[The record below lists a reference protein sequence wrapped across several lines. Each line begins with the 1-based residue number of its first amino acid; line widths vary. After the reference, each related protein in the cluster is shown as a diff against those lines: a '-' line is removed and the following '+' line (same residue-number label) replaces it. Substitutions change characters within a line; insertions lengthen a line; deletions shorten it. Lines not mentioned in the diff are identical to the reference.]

1 MLFAQIASAQQV
13 QTLAATGDAPE
24 LIGAQPQSSNASVDL
39 GQDSPTNAASP
50 AARSQRST
58 TSGVNVAGM
67 SLPAPLAQSGGAL
80 AAAQRAQLR
89 SVRPVPVTGPVE
101 RAVFAREPVRVNLTV
116 GLERLITL
124 PADALL
130 HVPNDMDAVA
140 RLETIAGTIYATALM
155 PFEPIRIIAELVD
168 SGQQIPIDL
177 VSQAAA
183 KGPTPKSAGELQV
196 SVFEPA
202 SVANPTAQAT
212 TAAPPA
218 VDMVELTRHA
228 ARQLYAPRRL
238 SSSTPGVSQVAIAS
252 NAVPGLLR
260 GVHVE
265 TTPLGQWRSANL
277 FVSAVRITNLSKFA
291 LEIPLESLRGRWIAA
306 TAQHGRIGPAGSD
319 TDTTALYLVC
329 ERSFESCL

>member
-1 MLFAQIASAQQV
+1 MFAPFATAQQV
-13 QTLAATGDAPE
+13 QSLAATGEAPE
-24 LIGAQPQSSNASVDL
+24 LIGAQSSTSNATVDL
-39 GQDSPTNAASP
+39 GQDSPTTP

-58 TSGVNVAGM
+58 ANTGVTVAGM
-67 SLPAPLAQSGGAL
+67 SLPAPLAHSGGAL

-89 SVRPVPVTGPVE
+89 SVRPAPVTGPVE

-196 SVFEPA
+196 SVFEPV
-202 SVANPTAQAT
+202 SVANPMAQT
-212 TAAPPA
+212 TPVAPPA

-238 SSSTPGVSQVAIAS
+238 STSTPGVSQVAIA
-252 NAVPGLLR
+252 NDAVPGLLR

-265 TTPLGQWRSANL
+265 TAPLGQWRSANL
-277 FVSAVRITNLSKFA
+277 FVTAVRITNLSKFS
-291 LEIPLESLRGRWIAA
+291 LEIPLESIRGRWIAA

-319 TDTTALYLVC
+319 TDTTAMYLVC